1 MKKTLVFSLALVL
14 IMPLCIFGC
23 DVQVPTE
30 PTIPDEPLEPENVTI
45 EITCDDFASVSHVG
59 KVVDLIKPGLLTV
72 TLCSNP
78 TTGFQWDADPAIS
91 APSVIAQDS
100 YEFVQP
106 LVDASEMI
114 AGAPGKDVWVFKSLN
129 EGTATISF
137 SYSRPWEGGEKDV
150 WTLVLEVTVYQ

>member
-1 MKKTLVFSLALVL
+1 MKKVLLFSLISLLLVPMYTL
-14 IMPLCIFGC
+14 GC

-30 PTIPDEPLEPENVTI
+30 PTIPDEPLPPENVSI
-45 EITCDDFASVSHVG
+45 EISCDDFASVSHVG
-59 KVVDLIKPGLLTV
+59 KVVDIIKPGLLTV

-78 TTGFQWDADPAIS
+78 TTGFQWDPDAVIS
-91 APSVIAQDS
+91 APSIIAQDS

-137 SYSRPWEGGEKDV
+137 SYNRPWEGGEKDV
-150 WTLVLEVTVYQ
+150 WTLVLEVTVY